1 MERPAVMNMDLRPIG
16 RVVAAGA
23 LAFSMAGCAATSS
36 IVRAMDE
43 CQSAGTGSSNVSLG
57 GTVFALSPKSMPQT
71 FVAAVDL
78 GAQTPPQGIHV
89 NVEDDLNLTKNSTVK
104 KNDHVGMLGALQCNG
119 SNHTELFVPSAMTLN
134 GTTMPATPKPTPTA
148 QPTK

>member
-1 MERPAVMNMDLRPIG
+1 MERPAVMNMDMKAIG
-16 RVVAAGA
+16 RACAVSV
-23 LAFSMAGCAATSS
+23 LVFSFAGCAATSS

-57 GTVFALSPKSMPQT
+57 GTVFALSPKSAHAT

-78 GAQTPPQGIHV
+78 GTETPPAGIHV
-89 NVEDDLNLTKNSTVK
+89 NVEDDLDLLKNSK
-104 KNDHVGMLGALQCNG
+104 LAKNDQVGMLGALQCTG
-119 SNHTELFVPSAMTLN
+119 SAHTELYVPSAMTLN
-134 GTTMPATPKPTPTA
+134 GQVMPAPTPTP

>member
-1 MERPAVMNMDLRPIG
+1 MNMDLRLMG
-16 RVVAAGA
+16 RVVAAST
-23 LAFSMAGCAATSS
+23 LAFSIAGCAATSS

-43 CQSAGTGSSNVSLG
+43 CQSAGTSSSNVSLG
-57 GTVFALSPKSMPQT
+57 GTVFALSPASTPLT

-89 NVEDDLNLTKNSTVK
+89 NVEDDLSLTKYSTLK
-104 KNDHVGMLGALQCNG
+104 KNDQVGLLGALQCNG
-119 SNHTELFVPSAMTLN
+119 SSHTELFVPSAMTLN
-134 GTTMPATPKPTPTA
+134 GRAMPATPQPTPSA